1 MKYKIIVADDHP
13 ITLLGTET
21 FIKSL
26 NHYVIE
32 KYNNGIAALNGIMQ
46 HEPDIA
52 VLDVSMPGMSGL
64 EVLSICKFRRLPTK
78 IILLTMHKEISVFY
92 AARDSKFDGYVL
104 KDNAQEEL
112 EDCINQVMK
121 DKIFISPIL
130 KEILV
135 IDEIPNK
142 NELLEKLTKTELKI
156 LELVSKFKSNKEIA
170 SFFFISER
178 TVEVHKRN
186 IAEKLQIQ
194 KGKNT
199 LLEWASKN
207 YQKND

>member
-21 FIKSL
+21 FVKNL
-26 NHYVIE
+26 NHYVVD
-32 KYNNGIAALNGIMQ
+32 KYNNGISALNGIMQ

-52 VLDVSMPGMSGL
+52 ILDVSMPGMSGL
-64 EVLSICKFRRLPTK
+64 EVLSIIKFRNLPTK
-78 IILLTMHKEISVFY
+78 VILLTMHKEISVYY
-92 AARDSKFDGYVL
+92 AAKESKFDGYVL
-104 KDNAQEEL
+104 KENAQQEL
-112 EDCINQVMK
+112 EDCIHTVMK
-121 DKIFISPIL
+121 GKTYVSSIL

-135 IDEIPNK
+135 IDTLPNK

-156 LELVSKFKSNKEIA
+156 LELVSQFKTNKEIA

-178 TVEVHKRN
+178 TVETHKRN

-199 LLEWASKN
+199 LLQWATKN
-207 YQKND
+207 LKNEP